1 MNRRFQLWLG
11 VSACALLGV
20 TTLPA
25 TVLAQGGDQGNSQDI
40 DPDGGMANECG
51 EAGGCAEAGEG
62 FESRT
67 GDEAGEDDD
76 DHSAP
81 VILPRPRSSGGGL
94 SDGDSVTGSMNDGG
108 LGE

>member
-1 MNRRFQLWLG
+1 MNRRIQLWLG

-20 TTLPA
+20 AMLPVA
-25 TVLAQGGDQGNSQDI
+25 VLAQGGGQGNSQDI

-51 EAGGCAEAGEG
+51 ESSGCAEAGER

-94 SDGDSVTGSMNDGG
+94 GDGDSVTGSMNDGG